1 MQHDIARLIEAA
13 GLVHE
18 ARHNEG
24 PEVEAGL
31 ARAEALLFGAV
42 ARLAE
47 GAGIRPEDAG
57 TGRFLPH
64 NWRDL
69 AR

>member
-1 MQHDIARLIEAA
+1 MSHEIARLIEAA

-24 PEVEAGL
+24 PAVEAGL
-31 ARAEALLFGAV
+31 ARAEGLLFGLV
-42 ARLAE
+42 ARLSE
-47 GAGIRPEDAG
+47 GAGVRPEEAG
-57 TGRFLPH
+57 AGRFLPH
-64 NWRDL
+64 DWRDL